1 MPPLLKIRSERDQMS
16 AIERRIADFLL
27 ENSHLLRDYSSQQLA
42 DALNISQSS
51 VVKFSQKLGF
61 KGYPDLKFSIGEA
74 VARSSNGSASAGG
87 AAKFQRSKRV
97 GVAATLWQ
105 MKSHAEEET
114 RAINTS
120 DKLEAAAAVLDSAG
134 KVFVLGLGEDG
145 IAAQGFAAKLA
156 SLGLTVIA
164 HNDIALMTASV
175 AMSESGDA
183 VIAICELGKQSALGQ
198 VCRQFRERR
207 CKVISITRNTGNALR
222 MHADVA
228 LLISAH
234 DDRPHVAMLLYRSAL
249 QHVLDLVYVLFV
261 EDDDARLKR
270 LHESVQRLHQ
280 FQEG

>member
-74 VARSSNGSASAGG
+74 VARSNGG
-87 AAKFQRSKRV
+87 ANSGGTAKAQRSRRV
-97 GVAATLWQ
+97 GAAETLWQ
-105 MKSHAEEET
+105 SKTHAEEET
-114 RAINTS
+114 RAINTP
-120 DKLEAAAAVLDSAG
+120 DKLEASANVLDTAG
-134 KVFVLGLGEDG
+134 KIFVFGLGEDG
-145 IAAQGFAAKLA
+145 VCAQGFAAKLA
-156 SLGLTVIA
+156 ALGLVA
-164 HNDIALMTASV
+164 VSHSDLALMTSSI
-175 AMSESGDA
+175 AMAAPGDA
-183 VIAICELGKQSALGQ
+183 LIVISEHGKQSALGH

-207 CKVISITRNTGNALR
+207 CKVISVTRNTGNALR
-222 MHADVA
+222 VHADVS

-234 DDRPHVAMLLYRSAL
+234 DDRAHIAMLTYQSAL
-249 QHVLDLVYVLFV
+249 QHVLDLLYALLV
-261 EDDDARLKR
+261 EDNDVRLKR
-270 LHESVQRLHQ
+270 LHDSLQRMRL

>member
-74 VARSSNGSASAGG
+74 VARNNGGLTG
-87 AAKFQRSKRV
+87 AAAKSPRSKRV
-97 GVAATLWQ
+97 GIAETLWHS
-105 MKSHAEEET
+105 KTHAEEET
-114 RAINTS
+114 RAINAQ
-120 DKLEAAAAVLDSAG
+120 DKFEAAANALDAAG

-145 IAAQGFAAKLA
+145 IAAQGFAARLT
-156 SLGLTVIA
+156 SLGLVVIS
-164 HNDIALMTASV
+164 HVDLALMTASV
-175 AMSESGDA
+175 AMATPGDA
-183 VIAICELGKQSALGQ
+183 LVVISEHGKQSQLGH

-207 CKVISITRNTGNALR
+207 CKIVSLTRNTGNSLR
-222 MHADVA
+222 VHADVS

-234 DDRPHVAMLLYRSAL
+234 DDRPHVAMLMYQSAL
-249 QHVLDLVYVLFV
+249 QHVLDLVYVLLV
-261 EDDDARLKR
+261 EDSDARSKR
-270 LHESVQRLHQ
+270 LHESLQRLRQ